1 MQYHV
6 RKIAGG
12 EPMVRKCRY
21 FVWLAW
27 KKVVIRPVLSILLLL
42 AVVYV
47 CAIFIVMAY
56 EEVGFDD
63 ATAMILPTLFGELG
77 VMESPFLPVR
87 ISIVAGLVASVTF
100 VAIITAKITSTLIE
114 FLRRGG
120 SMKKKVNFSG
130 HIMICGWN
138 FQGERIVNQLLSSD
152 QKQYRQIVV
161 LANIEQ
167 RPVKD
172 ERIEF
177 IKGDPTQDESL
188 VRAGVMRADS
198 VIVLTDLD
206 KGPNEADAE
215 ALMTV
220 LAVESLNRKVHTCV
234 QLLNSANRTHL
245 ERAHAD
251 EIICLDQ
258 LGGNLVVASA
268 LNHGL
273 SNMVSELLTFNV
285 GSEFY
290 RYGGHISDALVGRE
304 FAEAVQVLAQRRMIL
319 LAVETDCSE
328 ELRAQLGADIRYDL
342 PEEERV
348 MVVNPQSQYKICQ
361 GDALFVIAESQ
372 PTEL

>member
-1 MQYHV
+1 M
-6 RKIAGG
+6 
-12 EPMVRKCRY
+12 
-21 FVWLAW
+21 WLAW
-27 KKVVIRPVLSILLLL
+27 KKVVNRPVLSILLLL
-42 AVVYV
+42 TFVYFGAV
-47 CAIFIVMAY
+47 FIVMAY
-56 EEVGFDD
+56 EEIGFGD
-63 ATAMILPTLFGELG
+63 ATALILPAFFGELG
-77 VMESPFLPVR
+77 VMESSFLAVR
-87 ISIVAGLVASVTF
+87 ISLVVGLVASITF
-100 VAIITAKITSTLIE
+100 LAIITAKITSLLME

-120 SMKKKVNFSG
+120 SMKKKVKFSG
-130 HIMICGWN
+130 HIIICGWN
-138 FQGERIVNQLLSSD
+138 FQGERIVNHLLSPD

-177 IKGDPTQDESL
+177 IMGDPTQDEDL
-188 VRAGVMRADS
+188 VRAGVMRAYS
-198 VIVLTDLD
+198 IIVLTDLT
-206 KGPNEADAE
+206 KGLNEADAE
-215 ALMTV
+215 ALMVV
-220 LAVESLNRKVHTCV
+220 LAVESLNRKVYTCV
-234 QLLNSANRTHL
+234 QLLNSANRMHL

-273 SNMVSELLTFNV
+273 SHVVSELLTFNI

-290 RYGGHISDALVGRE
+290 RYDGHISDAMVGRE

-319 LAVETDCSE
+319 LAVETNDSE
-328 ELRAQLGADIRYDL
+328 DFRRQLSADILYKS

-348 MVVNPQSQYKICQ
+348 MVVNPRSQYKIHQ
-361 GDALFVIAESQ
+361 GDALFVIAESE

>member
-1 MQYHV
+1 M
-6 RKIAGG
+6 
-12 EPMVRKCRY
+12 
-21 FVWLAW
+21 WLAW
-27 KKVVIRPVLSILLLL
+27 KKVVYRPVLSILLLL
-42 AVVYV
+42 AFGYFVAV
-47 CAIFIVMAY
+47 FTVMSY
-56 EEVGFDD
+56 EDVGFGD
-63 ATAMILPTLFGELG
+63 ATALILPAFLGELG
-77 VMESPFLPVR
+77 IMESPFVAVR
-87 ISIVAGLVASVTF
+87 ISIMAGLIASITF
-100 VAIITAKITSTLIE
+100 LAILTAKITSLLME

-120 SMKKKVNFSG
+120 SMKKKVNFSR
-130 HIMICGWN
+130 HIVICGWN
-138 FQGERIVNQLLSSD
+138 FQGEQIVNHLLSPD

-188 VRAGVMRADS
+188 VRAGVMKADS
-198 VIVLTDLD
+198 AIVLTDFT

-215 ALMTV
+215 ALMVV
-220 LAVESLNRKVHTCV
+220 LAVEALNRKVYTCV
-234 QLLNSANRTHL
+234 QLLNSANRMHL
-245 ERAHAD
+245 QRAHAD

-273 SNMVSELLTFNV
+273 SHVMSELLIFDV

-290 RYGGHISDALVGRE
+290 RYDGHISDAIVERE

-319 LAVETDCSE
+319 VAVETNDSE
-328 ELRAQLGADIRYDL
+328 DLRRQLSADILYKSQ
-342 PEEERV
+342 EGERV
-348 MVVNPQSQYKICQ
+348 IVVNPRSQYEIRQ
-361 GDALFVIAESQ
+361 GDALFVIAESE